1 MTSDGVIT
9 KFVRELAV
17 RKEAEA
23 ADADRHRKR
32 QIKNAN
38 QHYDFELQRIDGKLE
53 ARGFL
58 ICGLNNLTVPYLCFA
73 EPQQQNLRKTSM
85 NIVIVR
91 LLIRLQLK
99 KEIIHR

>member
-9 KFVRELAV
+9 KFVRKLAV
-17 RKEAEA
+17 RKEVEA

-38 QHYDFELQRIDGKLE
+38 QHFDFELQRIDGKFD

-58 ICGLNNLTVPYLCFA
+58 IRGLNNLTVLYLCTF
-73 EPQQQNLRKTSM
+73 ENDSQ
-85 NIVIVR
+85 V
-91 LLIRLQLK
+91 
-99 KEIIHR
+99 